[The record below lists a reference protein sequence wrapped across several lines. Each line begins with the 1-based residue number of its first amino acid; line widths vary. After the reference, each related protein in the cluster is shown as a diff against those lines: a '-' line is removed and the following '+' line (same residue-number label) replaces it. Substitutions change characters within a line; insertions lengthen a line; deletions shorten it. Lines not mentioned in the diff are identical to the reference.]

1 MNFCF
6 SVLAQQ
12 NDGTGQSHLP
22 FARADVYPNFDRRNL
37 TCMDLNIKP
46 RCLLGPGPSNIHPRV
61 LQAMSYPLIGHLDPQ
76 FLDLM
81 TGIQRKLRPVFQTE
95 NELTIILS
103 GTGMAGMEAAFAN
116 FVEPGDSVLICVNGF
131 FGERMVDLARRY
143 GAEVCRL
150 DRTWGEIFT
159 LEDIRTA
166 LAEKPAKLVAI
177 VHGETSTGALQPM
190 AGIADLVHAQGG
202 LLIMDCVTTLGGVPV
217 EVDAWGVDV
226 AYSGSQKC
234 VGVPS
239 GVAPITI
246 SPHAREVLAS
256 RKSKVSNFYLDL
268 SLLEKYW
275 GKERAYHHTAPINMY
290 YAFYEGLCLIEE
302 EGLQAR
308 WARHQ
313 RNAQALW
320 MGLENLGLKLVV
332 PASFRLPSLTTVYV
346 PEGVQDLDVRR
357 TLLNDYNIEISGG
370 FGIFASKIW
379 RIGLMGYSS
388 QTENVTLLLGALRE
402 ILRK

>member
-1 MNFCF
+1 
-6 SVLAQQ
+6 
-12 NDGTGQSHLP
+12 
-22 FARADVYPNFDRRNL
+22 
-37 TCMDLNIKP
+37 MDMKITP

-61 LQAMSYPLIGHLDPQ
+61 LQSMCYPLIGHLDPQ

-81 TGIQRKLRPVFQTE
+81 NGIQRKLRPVFQTE
-95 NELTIILS
+95 NEMTMILS

-116 FVEPGDSVLICVNGF
+116 FVEPGDSVLVCVKGF
-131 FGERMVDLARRY
+131 FGERMVELASRY
-143 GAEVCRL
+143 GADVSRL

-159 LEDIRTA
+159 LEDIRSA
-166 LAEKPAKLVAI
+166 LEKKPAKVVAI

-190 AGIADLVHAQGG
+190 EGIADLVHAQGG
-202 LLIMDCVTTLGGVPV
+202 LLMMDCVTTLGGLPV
-217 EVDAWGVDV
+217 AVDAWGVDV

-234 VGVPS
+234 MGVPS
-239 GVAPITI
+239 GVAPITV
-246 SPHAREVLAS
+246 SPRAREVLAS

-268 SLLEKYW
+268 AQLGKYW

-302 EGLQAR
+302 EGLKAR
-308 WARHQ
+308 WERHQ

-320 MGLENLGLKLVV
+320 MGLEHMGLKLVV
-332 PASFRLPSLTTVYV
+332 PASYRLPSLTTVYV

-357 TLLNDYNIEISGG
+357 KLLNDYNIEISGG
-370 FGIFASKIW
+370 FGIFAGKIW

-388 QTENVTLLLGALRE
+388 QPENVTLLLGALRE
-402 ILRK
+402 ILAG

>member
-1 MNFCF
+1 M
-6 SVLAQQ
+6 
-12 NDGTGQSHLP
+12 
-22 FARADVYPNFDRRNL
+22 DV
-37 TCMDLNIKP
+37 TVKP

-61 LQAMSYPLIGHLDPQ
+61 LQALCYPLVGHLDPQ
-76 FLDLM
+76 FLALM
-81 TGIQRKLRPVFQTE
+81 DGIQRKLRPVFQTE
-95 NELTIILS
+95 NELTLILS

-116 FVEPGDSVLICVNGF
+116 FVEPGDSVLVCVKGF
-131 FGERMVDLARRY
+131 FGERMVEMARRY
-143 GAEVCRL
+143 GADVRRL

-159 LEDIRTA
+159 LEDIRAA
-166 LAEKPAKLVAI
+166 LDEKPAKLVAI
-177 VHGETSTGALQPM
+177 VHGETSTGALQPIE
-190 AGIADLVHAQGG
+190 GIADLVHAQGG
-202 LLIMDCVTTLGGVPV
+202 LLVMDCVTTLGGVPV

-239 GVAPITI
+239 GVAPITV
-246 SPHAREVLAS
+246 SPRARAVLAE

-268 SLLEKYW
+268 TLLEKYW

-308 WARHQ
+308 WDRHR

-320 MGLENLGLKLVV
+320 MGLESMGLKLVV
-332 PASFRLPSLTTVYV
+332 PASYRLPSLTTVYV
-346 PEGVQDLDVRR
+346 PEGQQDLDVRR
-357 TLLNDYNIEISGG
+357 KLLNDYNIEISGG
-370 FGIFASKIW
+370 LGLFAGKIW

-388 QTENVTLLLGALRE
+388 QAENVTLLQGALRE
-402 ILRK
+402 ILGL